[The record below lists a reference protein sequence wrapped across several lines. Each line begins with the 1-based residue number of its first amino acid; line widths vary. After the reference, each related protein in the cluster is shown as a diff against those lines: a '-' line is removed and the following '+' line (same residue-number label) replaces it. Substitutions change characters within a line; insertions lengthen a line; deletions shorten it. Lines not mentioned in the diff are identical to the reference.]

1 MSETLLINL
10 RDYLCG
16 TLSPENMA
24 WLSVE
29 LAEQSKKK
37 VQKPYTIDE
46 LLERAERG
54 RQQIAKGQYKSN
66 DEVFR
71 GLLNKK
77 ELKLEAV

>member
-29 LAEQSKKK
+29 LAEHSKK
-37 VQKPYTIDE
+37 
-46 LLERAERG
+46 
-54 RQQIAKGQYKSN
+54 
-66 DEVFR
+66 
-71 GLLNKK
+71 KK
-77 ELKLEAV
+77 ELKRAS